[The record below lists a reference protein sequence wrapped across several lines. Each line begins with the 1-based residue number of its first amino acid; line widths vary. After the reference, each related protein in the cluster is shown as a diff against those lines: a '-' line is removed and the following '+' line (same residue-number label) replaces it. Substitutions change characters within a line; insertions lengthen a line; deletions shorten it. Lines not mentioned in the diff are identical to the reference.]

1 MEILCAIQER
11 GSVKPFRRLWSHL
24 IDELGDHS
32 ERCHIQKVRA
42 DKPAGHRFNPQE
54 EEQKA
59 NRAILKCKRQEAAGF
74 KLIPI

>member
-11 GSVKPFRRLWSHL
+11 GSVKPSPRLGSHL

-42 DKPAGHRFNPQE
+42 DKPAGQRFNPQE

-59 NRAILKCKRQEAAGF
+59 NRAILKRKRQEEAGF
-74 KLIPI
+74 KLMPI

>member
-1 MEILCAIQER
+1 MR
-11 GSVKPFRRLWSHL
+11 YSRRRLCKTFSKAGSHL

-42 DKPAGHRFNPQE
+42 DKPSGHRFNPQE

-59 NRAILKCKRQEAAGF
+59 NSAIVKCKRQEAAGF